1 MITITDQAK
10 FKANDFFNYLNMQ
23 LTQAIKKSVAMTYQ
37 AKSLQELPTSK
48 EM

>member
-23 LTQAIKKSVAMTYQ
+23 LTQAIKRTRDND
-37 AKSLQELPTSK
+37 LPVK
-48 EM
+48 IAA